1 MDCCCV
7 EGLIPLDNTE
17 GMGEI
22 GAWTGASVLPVI
34 VEVVSLE
41 LLAKGMISSS
51 NMTFIEIIIFPFR
64 SRHL

>member
-1 MDCCCV
+1 
-7 EGLIPLDNTE
+7 
-17 GMGEI
+17 MGEI
-22 GAWTGASVLPVI
+22 GAWPGASVLPVI

-51 NMTFIEIIIFPFR
+51 NMTFLEIIIFPFR